1 MKINGSK
8 VWNLWMRYL
17 SNFFQIPIRPGIVD
31 EKPLRESPC
40 ELSLRRRKFRTFCL
54 NNVKPLKVATAQ
66 NFWTRQASF
75 LSSNCFFRVR
85 ASVYWLDDA
94 HNRVCCSKHTVIRPG
109 FETISQAPCI
119 TCSTKILLDRFMQ
132 SFSSAPKERLC
143 WRGVREHV
151 TSKSLLYLCHFFI
164 FFTYVLRRKPGTRR
178 CLKRT
183 YSIRMYSVPPL
194 LQFVSLQNTDWPLNG
209 SGYQRTHKPD
219 GLLEAA
225 CLSFEWHQWKNYC
238 LSRLRWLGCEIYIK
252 SKIGS
257 PLFVKN
263 DLYIVYLH

>member
-1 MKINGSK
+1 MLNKDFTRSIHAVFLERAKRKTVLAG
-8 VWNLWMRYL
+8 WTWTCYFWIFTL
-17 SNFFQIPIRPGIVD
+17 SM
-31 EKPLRESPC
+31 PL
-40 ELSLRRRKFRTFCL
+40 
-54 NNVKPLKVATAQ
+54 
-66 NFWTRQASF
+66 
-75 LSSNCFFRVR
+75 
-85 ASVYWLDDA
+85 
-94 HNRVCCSKHTVIRPG
+94 
-109 FETISQAPCI
+109 
-119 TCSTKILLDRFMQ
+119 
-132 SFSSAPKERLC
+132 
-143 WRGVREHV
+143 
-151 TSKSLLYLCHFFI
+151 FI

-257 PLFVKN
+257 PLFVKKWP
-263 DLYIVYLH
+263 VYCLFTLNIWPRVERMLSFYSIWININFQ

>member
-1 MKINGSK
+1 MLITESAVASTRLLGLGSK
-8 VWNLWMRYL
+8 LYPKHHALHSQQRFYSIDSCSL
-17 SNFFQIPIRPGIVD
+17 S
-31 EKPLRESPC
+31 
-40 ELSLRRRKFRTFCL
+40 
-54 NNVKPLKVATAQ
+54 
-66 NFWTRQASF
+66 
-75 LSSNCFFRVR
+75 RVR
-85 ASVYWLDDA
+85 QKKDCVGGVYV
-94 HNRVCCSKHTVIRPG
+94 NM
-109 FETISQAPCI
+109 
-119 TCSTKILLDRFMQ
+119 LL
-132 SFSSAPKERLC
+132 LN
-143 WRGVREHV
+143 
-151 TSKSLLYLCHFFI
+151 LYFI
-164 FFTYVLRRKPGTRR
+164 YATFYFFTYVLRRKPGTRR
-178 CLKRT
+178 CLKTT